1 MNNSSINLKSKEEIK
16 KNFDNSKKLRVSQPE
31 MKKKKEFTNKY
42 MKADTLVQKI
52 NKYLAD
58 YRIVNNAGMR
68 LFDVCEL

>member
-52 NKYLAD
+52 NKYL
-58 YRIVNNAGMR
+58 
-68 LFDVCEL
+68 EK